1 MARLAI
7 SEARGA
13 LKTLSDT
20 LTYYDTQQSGLG
32 ARFLRSY
39 DAYLDKLRDMPQ
51 IGRAGRVFGTREL
64 IMQDFP
70 FLIVYRVR
78 QEYVQILRLIHQS
91 MKYP

>member
-7 SEARGA
+7 LEARGA

-39 DAYLDKLRDMPQ
+39 DDQIDRLRDMPQ

>member
-7 SEARGA
+7 LEARGA

-20 LTYYDTQQSGLG
+20 LTYYEAQQNGL
-32 ARFLRSY
+32 AVRFLRSY
-39 DAYLDKLRDMPQ
+39 DDQIDRLRDMPQ

-78 QEYVQILRLIHQS
+78 KEHIQILRLIHQS

>member
-1 MARLAI
+1 
-7 SEARGA
+7 
-13 LKTLSDT
+13 
-20 LTYYDTQQSGLG
+20 
-32 ARFLRSY
+32 
-39 DAYLDKLRDMPQ
+39 MPQ

>member
-1 MARLAI
+1 MARLSI
-7 SEARGA
+7 LEARGA

-39 DAYLDKLRDMPQ
+39 DDQIDRLRDMPQ

>member
-1 MARLAI
+1 MARLTI
-7 SEARGA
+7 LEARGA
-13 LKTLSDT
+13 LKALSDI
-20 LTYYDTQQSGLG
+20 LTYYEAQQNGL
-32 ARFLRSY
+32 AVRFLRSY
-39 DAYLDKLRDMPQ
+39 DDQINRLRDMPQ

-78 QEYVQILRLIHQS
+78 KEYVQILRLIHQS

>member
-7 SEARGA
+7 LEARGA

-20 LTYYDTQQSGLG
+20 LTYYETQQNGLAG
-32 ARFLRSY
+32 RFLRSY
-39 DAYLDKLRDMPQ
+39 DDQIDRLRDMPQ
-51 IGRAGRVFGTREL
+51 IGRSGRVFGTREL
-64 IMQDFP
+64 IMHDFP

-78 QEYVQILRLIHQS
+78 KEYIQILRLIHQS

>member
-7 SEARGA
+7 LEARGA

-20 LTYYDTQQSGLG
+20 LTYYDTQQSGLS

-39 DAYLDKLRDMPQ
+39 DDQIDRLRDMPQ